1 MEFVILLTESG
12 SVLVNIFR
20 SDRREKE
27 RQARAEGRMPP
38 GQSLTEKFPVLTYE
52 SQSEWPKITLD
63 QWQFDVTGQVE
74 NQLSFDFRSLTEEFE
89 VVDLTF
95 DIHCVTRW
103 SKLGT
108 TWRGVRVG
116 DVLRKAR
123 PTSTAKYMI
132 SHSYT
137 GYTANV
143 PLENAL
149 NENSLITWQFDGA
162 PLSSEHGGPVRD
174 IIDPEHLYF
183 WKSAK
188 FLRGLEL
195 VVDDEPGF
203 WERLGYNNRGNIWA
217 EERFWNDSGF
227 QTRRDVIRES
237 KL

>member
-1 MEFVILLTESG
+1 
-12 SVLVNIFR
+12 VNIFR

-27 RQARAEGRMPP
+27 REARAAGRMPP

-52 SQSEWPKITLD
+52 SQGDWPTITLNE
-63 QWQFDVTGQVE
+63 WQLDVTGQVTH
-74 NQLSFDFRSLTEEFE
+74 QVSFDFDSLTRNFE

-108 TWRGVRVG
+108 TWRGVRIR
-116 DVLRKAR
+116 DVLEKAGL
-123 PTSTAKYMI
+123 TSEARYMI

-137 GYTANV
+137 GYSANV
-143 PLENAL
+143 PLENAMHPQ
-149 NENSLITWQFDGA
+149 SLITWQFDGN
-162 PLSSEHGGPVRD
+162 PISRDHGGPVRD

-195 VVDDEPGF
+195 VAEDEPGF

-217 EERFWNDSGF
+217 EERFWNDGGF
-227 QTRRDVIRES
+227 ETRRDVIRSAQERG
-237 KL
+237 L